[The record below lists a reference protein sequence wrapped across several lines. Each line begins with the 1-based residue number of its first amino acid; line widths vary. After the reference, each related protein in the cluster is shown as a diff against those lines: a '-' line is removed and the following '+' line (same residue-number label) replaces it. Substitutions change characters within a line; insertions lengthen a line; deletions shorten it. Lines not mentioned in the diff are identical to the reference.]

1 MNMKCKHTR
10 LPLIMAAVLVSS
22 VLGSTAARAQ
32 TTPGAIP
39 DPGTYQGSTQI
50 QQEQDRQAQQYRQ
63 QPAQPFQPQSQQPQ
77 GSYPGRAPG
86 TSNAPS
92 PPDCLDTLA
101 RQPELAPLAQKVYLG
116 HTDTHSSALFD
127 IQTVPTASERPLLLK
142 WSAGRRNCL
151 QVAARVNKVTPDYS
165 AQAKRLDQLASQII
179 IDMIGQLAEGKLT
192 YGQFNRQRTKNALVV
207 EQTP

>member
-1 MNMKCKHTR
+1 MNMKCKDTR
-10 LPLIMAAVLVSS
+10 LPLVMAAVLVSS

-50 QQEQDRQAQQYRQ
+50 QQEQDRQAQQQ
-63 QPAQPFQPQSQQPQ
+63 SAQPFQPQPQQPQ

-92 PPDCLDTLA
+92 PPDCLNILA

-142 WSAGRRNCL
+142 WSAGRRICL
-151 QVAARVNKVTPDYS
+151 QEAKRVNQVTAVYS
-165 AQAKRLDQLASQII
+165 AQAKRVDELAGQII
-179 IDMIGQLAEGKLT
+179 IDMIAQLAEGKLT

>member
-1 MNMKCKHTR
+1 MKMKCKDTR
-10 LPLIMAAVLVSS
+10 LPLIMAAVLVGAQ
-22 VLGSTAARAQ
+22 GSYCARAQ

-63 QPAQPFQPQSQQPQ
+63 QSAQPFQPQQPQ

-86 TSNAPS
+86 TSNASS

-116 HTDTHSSALFD
+116 HTDTHSSALFN

-151 QVAARVNKVTPDYS
+151 QVAERVNQVTLAYS

-179 IDMIGQLAEGKLT
+179 IDMIAQLAEGKLT